1 MSWCAMIPLMW
12 QWEHRLR
19 VSKEL
24 YVQIFCRGQIRQG
37 KLKQSEADEIIRF
50 ALPENMEKT
59 APTV

>member
-1 MSWCAMIPLMW
+1 MIPLMW

-37 KLKQSEADEIIRF
+37 KLKQSEADEIIRSV
-50 ALPENMEKT
+50 LPENMEKT